1 MAEELHLPDYS
12 SLSSEGSAL
21 NPLFDLVVYCR
32 EILVNVLRI
41 FLFFF
46 SPQKNRPQLFEG

>member
-41 FLFFF
+41 FHAKIA
-46 SPQKNRPQLFEG
+46 PQKNRPQLFEG